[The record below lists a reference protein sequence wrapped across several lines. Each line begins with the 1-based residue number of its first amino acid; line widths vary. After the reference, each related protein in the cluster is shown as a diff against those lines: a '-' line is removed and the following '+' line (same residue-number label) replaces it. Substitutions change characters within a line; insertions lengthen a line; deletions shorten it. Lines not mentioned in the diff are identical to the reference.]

1 MLDKS
6 KEQELIDNLLKEN
19 VELKNKIKR
28 IIEIIDDQL
37 LDRKLLT
44 YNDFREKLIKVVEE
58 WQKNN

>member
-6 KEQELIDNLLKEN
+6 KEQELIDNLLKEY

>member
-6 KEQELIDNLLKEN
+6 KEQELIDSLLKEN

-37 LDRKLLT
+37 LDRNLLT
-44 YNDFREKLIKVVEE
+44 YDDFREKLIRVVGE
-58 WQKNN
+58 

>member
-1 MLDKS
+1 MPKKS

-58 WQKNN
+58 WAKNN

>member
-1 MLDKS
+1 MPKKS

-44 YNDFREKLIKVVEE
+44 YNDFREKLIKVVGE

>member
-1 MLDKS
+1 MPKKS

-19 VELKNKIKR
+19 AELKNKIKR

-44 YNDFREKLIKVVEE
+44 YNDFREKLIKVVE
-58 WQKNN
+58 

>member
-58 WQKNN
+58 

>member
-1 MLDKS
+1 MPKKS

-58 WQKNN
+58 